1 MMNGNHLILIVDDE
15 PEILKLY
22 SLKLQKSGFEVT
34 TAENG
39 QRGIESALGQ
49 RKPDLI
55 LMDVKMPVMD
65 GIEAFTKLREN
76 PETKDIK
83 IVFLT
88 AFNDLRIPEID
99 VKVAREIGA
108 AGFIKKGIDLD
119 EFVTKIRQV
128 LAS

>member
-1 MMNGNHLILIVDDE
+1 MNGNHLILIVDDE